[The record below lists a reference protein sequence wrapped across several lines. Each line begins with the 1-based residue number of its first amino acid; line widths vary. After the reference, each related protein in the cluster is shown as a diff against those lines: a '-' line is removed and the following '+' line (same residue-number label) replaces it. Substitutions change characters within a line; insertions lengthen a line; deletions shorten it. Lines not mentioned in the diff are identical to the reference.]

1 MLSSTLWGFYR
12 STISGAGDS
21 SSSRK
26 TRPPEL
32 ATCKTLIHMKTLKPR
47 RTRMRFTR
55 ILTALILMVL
65 VFLSSRIVSAQSI
78 PQQNLQ
84 NTALQGY
91 VLGSGSA
98 GIRPIDWAL
107 IKLKNEQQS
116 FEVFSG
122 ITGFYQI
129 YLPGGTYNITVNVPV
144 DPSYLNYSTTL
155 MIPNGTTTIMNFQLQ
170 QVLPVPE
177 LHAPLTSVI
186 LSAIGT
192 CLIAR
197 KTRGSSDT

>member
-1 MLSSTLWGFYR
+1 MVSRNCYR
-12 STISGAGDS
+12 QLFGDS
-21 SSSRK
+21 TDLLSLEQETLRLQEKSDL
-26 TRPPEL
+26 T
-32 ATCKTLIHMKTLKPR
+32 TCKTLIHVKTLKPR
-47 RTRMRFTR
+47 RTGMKFTR
-55 ILTALILMVL
+55 ILTTLMLTILLIL
-65 VFLSSRIVSAQSI
+65 LSSRIVSSSSR

-107 IKLKNEQQS
+107 IKLNNGQQS

-129 YLPGGTYNITVNVPV
+129 YLPSGTYKITVDVPV

-155 MIPNGTTTIMNFQLQ
+155 MIPNGTTTVMNFQLQ

-177 LHAPLTSVI
+177 LHTPLIFVL
-186 LSAIGT
+186 LSAIGAS
-192 CLIAR
+192 LIVR
-197 KTRGSSDT
+197 KTRGR

>member
-1 MLSSTLWGFYR
+1 
-12 STISGAGDS
+12 
-21 SSSRK
+21 
-26 TRPPEL
+26 
-32 ATCKTLIHMKTLKPR
+32 MK
-47 RTRMRFTR
+47 FTR
-55 ILTALILMVL
+55 IPIALMLTLLVL
-65 VFLSSRIVSAQSI
+65 LLSGRIVSARYL

-98 GIRPIDWAL
+98 GIQPIDWAL
-107 IKLKNEQQS
+107 ITLKNGEQS

-155 MIPNGTTTIMNFQLQ
+155 MIPNGTTTLMNFQLR
-170 QVLPVPE
+170 QVLPVPDIR
-177 LHAPLTSVI
+177 APLTTVMI
-186 LSAIGT
+186 LFALGAT
-192 CLIAR
+192 LIAR
-197 KTRGSSDT
+197 KTRNRSDA

>member
-1 MLSSTLWGFYR
+1 
-12 STISGAGDS
+12 
-21 SSSRK
+21 
-26 TRPPEL
+26 
-32 ATCKTLIHMKTLKPR
+32 MKTLKPR
-47 RTRMRFTR
+47 RTRMNFAR
-55 ILTALILMVL
+55 IVTISMLTLVVLLI
-65 VFLSSRIVSAQSI
+65 SSRIVSAHYL

-98 GIRPIDWAL
+98 GIQPIDWAL
-107 IKLKNEQQS
+107 ITLKNGQQS

-155 MIPNGTTTIMNFQLQ
+155 MIPNGTTTLMNFQLQ
-170 QVLPVPE
+170 QILPVPE
-177 LHAPLTSVI
+177 IHTPLTTLTTVMI
-186 LSAIGT
+186 LSAVGAT
-192 CLIAR
+192 LVAR
-197 KTRGSSDT
+197 KTRGKSDA

>member
-1 MLSSTLWGFYR
+1 MT
-12 STISGAGDS
+12 
-21 SSSRK
+21 
-26 TRPPEL
+26 
-32 ATCKTLIHMKTLKPR
+32 
-47 RTRMRFTR
+47 FTR
-55 ILTALILMVL
+55 ILTALMLMVL
-65 VFLSSRIVSAQSI
+65 LVLLSSRIVSAHSS

-107 IKLKNEQQS
+107 IKLKNGQQS

-144 DPSYLNYSTTL
+144 DPSYLNYSTAL

-177 LHAPLTSVI
+177 LHAPLTFFI

-192 CLIAR
+192 CLIAG

>member
-1 MLSSTLWGFYR
+1 MLTL
-12 STISGAGDS
+12 
-21 SSSRK
+21 
-26 TRPPEL
+26 L
-32 ATCKTLIHMKTLKPR
+32 
-47 RTRMRFTR
+47 
-55 ILTALILMVL
+55 VL
-65 VFLSSRIVSAQSI
+65 LLSSRIVSARYL
-78 PQQNLQ
+78 PQQDLQ

-98 GIRPIDWAL
+98 GIQPIDWAL
-107 IKLKNEQQS
+107 ITLKNGQQS

-155 MIPNGTTTIMNFQLQ
+155 MIPNGTTTLMNFQLR

-177 LHAPLTSVI
+177 IHTTLITAMI
-186 LSAIGT
+186 LFVLGAA
-192 CLIAR
+192 LLAR
-197 KTRGSSDT
+197 KTGNRSDT